1 MTIIKVLPGTA
12 GSYDIHLAPGLAGS
26 APDVIAQ
33 TLGER
38 RLFIIADKNAARHA
52 ANLSAKADRM
62 IVLEPGEASKS
73 WASLSKTVEAMLEAK
88 VDRKSLVV
96 ALGGGVA
103 GDHAGFAAAIA
114 LRGLDYVQIPTTL
127 LAQVD
132 SSVGGKTGINTGQ
145 GKNLVGAFH
154 QPKMVLIDPETLS
167 TLPDREMRAGYAEVV
182 KYAFIG
188 NAGFFAWLE
197 SNGAAVLAKDAAA
210 LEHAI
215 ATSVQAKADIVAAD
229 EFETKDIRALL
240 NFGHTFAHAFEAAC
254 QYDRR
259 LLHGE
264 AVAIGMACAFDL
276 SVRMDLCPEDDAR
289 KAVAHMEKMGLPVS
303 LRNVE
308 RFPRMTAD
316 ALMALMAGDKKV
328 EGGKLRMILTRGIG
342 HAFVTGDIDTAS
354 LKAMLDE
361 QLG

>member
-1 MTIIKVLPGTA
+1 MSVINAFAGTA
-12 GSYDIHLAPGLAGS
+12 GSYDIMIEPGLAAR
-26 APDVIAQ
+26 APAIIEQV
-33 TLGER
+33 LGER
-38 RLFIIADKNAARHA
+38 RLFVVADKNAARHA
-52 ANLSAKADRM
+52 AALSAKAERT
-62 IVLEPGEASKS
+62 IILEPGEASKS
-73 WASLSKTVEAMLEAK
+73 WNSLSRTVEAMLESK

-96 ALGGGVA
+96 AVGGGVA

-154 QPKMVLIDPETLS
+154 QPKLVLIDPETLA
-167 TLPDREMRAGYAEVV
+167 TLPEREMRAGYAEVV
-182 KYAFIG
+182 KYAFIRDG
-188 NAGFFAWLE
+188 AFLGWLE
-197 SNGAAVLAKDAAA
+197 RNGQDLLAKDAAS
-210 LEHAI
+210 LETAI
-215 ATSVQAKADIVAAD
+215 TRSVQAKADIVAED
-229 EFETKDIRALL
+229 EHETKDIRALL

-276 SVRMDLCPEDDAR
+276 SCRMGLCPQADAAR
-289 KAVAHMEKMGLPVS
+289 ATDHMRAVGLPVALGS
-303 LRNVE
+303 VE
-308 RFPRMTAD
+308 RFPKTTAAALVD
-316 ALMALMAGDKKV
+316 AMAGDKKAA
-328 EGGKLRMILTRGIG
+328 GGKLRMILTRGIG
-342 HAFVTGDIDTAS
+342 HAFVTGDIDMAA
-354 LKAMLDE
+354 LNAVLNE